1 MKQKQTNKTNS
12 LTNLHDIQLR
22 LASFEDDLLPL
33 LPCKETI
40 LERARQRKLKKRVR
54 TGTAL
59 SLLGIFSGIFLLN
72 PSYEQYEVRTQKGQ
86 QKSITLADGSQII
99 LNTNTM
105 LRVQQ
110 RIRSRQIHLLQG
122 EANFT
127 VKHIENKLLK
137 PFERR
142 FEVFAGDMHVID
154 IATVFNIDKHNKMDA
169 SVTVI
174 SGEVMAGIRNSKASM
189 IHLTKN
195 QSLRNYGQ
203 TLATVEQASLEQVQA
218 WQTGH
223 MVFNQTPL
231 MSALQNFQR
240 YSDFHV
246 DIEDKELNDLPITGQ
261 FKTQSLQQFM
271 QVLPYVAPLDIEQIS
286 TQKWKIKKK
295 SAH

>member
-1 MKQKQTNKTNS
+1 M
-12 LTNLHDIQLR
+12 TNLHDIQLR

-295 SAH
+295 MQDRRFWIKRC

>member
-1 MKQKQTNKTNS
+1 MNKTNS

-33 LPCKETI
+33 LPSKETI

>member
-1 MKQKQTNKTNS
+1 M
-12 LTNLHDIQLR
+12 
-22 LASFEDDLLPL
+22 
-33 LPCKETI
+33 
-40 LERARQRKLKKRVR
+40 
-54 TGTAL
+54 
-59 SLLGIFSGIFLLN
+59 LGIFSGIFLLN

-271 QVLPYVAPLDIEQIS
+271 QVLPYVAPLDIVQIS
-286 TQKWKIKKK
+286 TQKWKIKK
-295 SAH
+295 

>member
-33 LPCKETI
+33 LPSKESI

-86 QKSITLADGSQII
+86 QKSITLADGSQIM
-99 LNTNTM
+99 LNTNTV

-110 RIRSRQIHLLQG
+110 RIRSRQIQLVQG

-127 VKHIENKLLK
+127 VKHIENRLLK
-137 PFERR
+137 PLERR
-142 FEVFAGDMHVID
+142 FEVLAGEIHVID
-154 IATVFNIDKHNKMDA
+154 VGTVFNVDKHNQTDA

-174 SGEVMAGIRNSKASM
+174 RGEVMAGIRNSKAPM

-223 MVFNQTPL
+223 VVFNQTSL
-231 MSALQNFQR
+231 LLALQNFQR

-246 DIEDKELNDLPITGQ
+246 HIEDKELNDLRITGQ
-261 FKTQSLQQFM
+261 FKTQSVQQFM
-271 QVLPYVAPLDIEQIS
+271 QVLPYVAPLDVEQAS